1 MSLALLLAALPVLYW
16 ERPPDTAP
24 ALRQAGIEQV
34 RVRPGRVR
42 EWTTVGLEAIP
53 LPEAEWS
60 ERVTLKAPGLAG
72 RADAGSATR
81 RPWLDANGWRFLR
94 APKARYFETA
104 AKDGAALAAAEAFAY
119 GADLVL
125 AIDPADLP
133 ALGEALRFLRSV
145 PALELPD
152 VADVGVVDDASPVTG
167 EVMNLLAR
175 RNLLFRPVAH
185 GASDLPVVVEL
196 GTPAYPQAEAANP
209 DAFALKLRGELGDE
223 RRSLR
228 LYGSEV
234 VLARLVGDASRLRLH
249 LLNYSGRTIQGLRVR
264 LRGLWTPGD
273 ALLLPQGKAA
283 VEAPLAQEGA
293 TEFSLPALGPY
304 AVVDLTAAR

>member
-1 MSLALLLAALPVLYW
+1 LSLALLLAALPVLYW

-34 RVRPGRVR
+34 RVRPGRTR
-42 EWTTVGLEAIP
+42 EWTTAGLEAIP
-53 LPEAEWS
+53 LPEAEKS
-60 ERVTLKAPGLAG
+60 ERVTLKTPGLAG
-72 RADAGSATR
+72 RADLGSATR
-81 RPWLDANGWRFLR
+81 RPWLDTNGWRFLR

-104 AKDGAALAAAEAFAY
+104 AKDGAVLAAAEAFAY

-125 AIDPADLP
+125 AIEPADLQ

-152 VADVGVVDDASPVTG
+152 LADIGVVDDGSPITG

-185 GASDLPVVVEL
+185 GAPELPVVVEI

-209 DAFALKLRGELGDE
+209 DAFALKIRGELGDE
-223 RRSLR
+223 RRTLR

-249 LLNYSGRTIQGLRVR
+249 LLNYSGRVVQGVRVR

-283 VEAPLAQEGA
+283 VEAPLVQDGA
-293 TEFSLPALGPY
+293 TEFSLPGLGPY
-304 AVVDLTAAR
+304 AIVELTAAR